1 MNVVAYFSVFVADNL
16 DYYVSNLPIQVLSVF
31 IIFYACFGFLWQIMA
46 QILRRMT
53 CCCRD
58 CSCCFWTALRRNSN
72 AVGLWAG
79 GCFSIIPHPSHQR
92 NTLMHPFPFAGYPF
106 TPYHHARKSVVLKC
120 CFVNYTALH
129 PLPSPLRKEIVY
141 QEYAGLQRSSI
152 RISPLFL

>member
-46 QILRRMT
+46 QILWRMT

-72 AVGLWAG
+72 AVGPRELV
-79 GCFSIIPHPSHQR
+79 FEPEDTLFPTLPTYQR
-92 NTLMHPFPFAGYPF
+92 NTLMRPFPFAGYPF
-106 TPYHHARKSVVLKC
+106 TPYHHARKSVVS
-120 CFVNYTALH
+120 FA
-129 PLPSPLRKEIVY
+129 
-141 QEYAGLQRSSI
+141 ADI
-152 RISPLFL
+152 RVVTRHATLSGEERCVTSDDPNNGCEGD

>member
-1 MNVVAYFSVFVADNL
+1 MNVVAYFRVFVADNL
-16 DYYVSNLPIQVLSVF
+16 DYYVSNLPKQVLSVF
-31 IIFYACFGFLWQIMA
+31 ITFYACFGFLWQIKA
-46 QILRRMT
+46 QTLWRMT

-58 CSCCFWTALRRNSN
+58 CSCCSTTLRRNSN
-72 AVGLWAG
+72 AVGLLAG

-106 TPYHHARKSVVLKC
+106 TPYHHAKKSVVPKF

-129 PLPSPLRKEIVY
+129 PLPSPVRK
-141 QEYAGLQRSSI
+141 EYAGLHDQRSSI

>member
-1 MNVVAYFSVFVADNL
+1 MNLVAYFSAFVADNL
-16 DYYVSNLPIQVLSVF
+16 DYYVSNLPKQVLSVF

-46 QILRRMT
+46 QILWRMT

-58 CSCCFWTALRRNSN
+58 GSCCFWTALGRNSN
-72 AVGLWAG
+72 AVGLWAWG
-79 GCFSIIPHPSHQR
+79 YFSIILHPSPKR
-92 NTLMHPFPFAGYPF
+92 NTLMHPFPFAGFPF
-106 TPYHHARKSVVLKC
+106 TPYHHARKSVVQKFY
-120 CFVNYTALH
+120 FVNYTALH